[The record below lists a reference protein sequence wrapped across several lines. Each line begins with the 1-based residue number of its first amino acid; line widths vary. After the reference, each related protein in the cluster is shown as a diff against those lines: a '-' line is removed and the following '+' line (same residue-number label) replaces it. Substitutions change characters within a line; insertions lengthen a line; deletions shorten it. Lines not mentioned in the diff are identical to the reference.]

1 MCRLNLEPRRL
12 AVESQR
18 PILLEPDRLVLDM
31 LKLAWSD
38 GGLRL
43 ILEELNLILEKWRLM
58 QTLQL

>member
-18 PILLEPDRLVLDM
+18 SITLESDRLVLDT
-31 LKLAWSD
+31 LKLAWSH

-43 ILEELNLILEKWRLM
+43 ILEELNLILEK
-58 QTLQL
+58 